1 MLARGGSSL
10 CSFPLRTPQRL
21 LGLFGGDGVRP
32 RRLKTEFAGCFL
44 GGAFGGCF
52 NYRAQRIAEEVCIL
66 PVSVVDAPKL
76 IAGLRSQSRGRAHAG
91 SSAQRARGKMYQLH
105 KMQGQSGVRSEHV
118 LAKAQP

>member
-1 MLARGGSSL
+1 MLARGRLSP

-21 LGLFGGDGVRP
+21 LGLLGRDGVRP

-52 NYRAQRIAEEVCIL
+52 NYRAQWIAEEMCIL

-105 KMQGQSGVRSEHV
+105 KIP
-118 LAKAQP
+118 AQA

>member
-1 MLARGGSSL
+1 MFARGGSSL
-10 CSFPLRTPQRL
+10 CSFPLRKPQRL
-21 LGLFGGDGVRP
+21 FGLFGSDRVRP
-32 RRLKTEFAGCFL
+32 WRFKAEFAGCFL

-52 NYRAQRIAEEVCIL
+52 NYRAQWIAEEMCIL

-105 KMQGQSGVRSEHV
+105 KIPAQS
-118 LAKAQP
+118 

>member
-21 LGLFGGDGVRP
+21 LGLFGRDGVRP

-52 NYRAQRIAEEVCIL
+52 DNGAEGIPHQTGVLAVGVI
-66 PVSVVDAPKL
+66 DAPKL
-76 IAGLRSQSRGRAHAG
+76 VAGLRSQRHGRAHAC
-91 SSAQRARGKMYQLH
+91 SSAQPGRAKMYQLH
-105 KMQGQSGVRSEHV
+105 KMQGQSRFRF
-118 LAKAQP
+118 